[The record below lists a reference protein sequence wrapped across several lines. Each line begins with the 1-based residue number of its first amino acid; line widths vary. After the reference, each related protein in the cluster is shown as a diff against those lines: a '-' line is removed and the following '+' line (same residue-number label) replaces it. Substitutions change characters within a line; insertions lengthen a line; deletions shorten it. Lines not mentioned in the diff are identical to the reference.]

1 MVGGPAALRC
11 MSDSS
16 STDMGGELKIQTICL
31 MILTGIASV
40 AVLYWLRP
48 VLIPFVL
55 AVFLVCGIAPLLDVI
70 QQRCRAPRIV
80 AVAITFLMGIGLMAM
95 LWAVI
100 WLSVVSLIQDA
111 DTYRQRFAQLATQ
124 ITALI
129 PDTPLGQGVRGS
141 RLTAELDA
149 VLPSANGDEHGQDPQ
164 QEEPEEQAEGDD
176 REEPDDREGS
186 EQQDPTDPIA
196 DFHDLTGRHFR
207 TGLTYV
213 TNTLMDILSNGTVV
227 LIFMFFLLLGGS
239 SSEIP
244 RSGIWMDIE
253 SKIRSYLVTKTV
265 ISAITGAA
273 YGLVLWFFGIPLAV
287 VFALLAF
294 LLNFIPNI
302 GPIIACLL
310 PLPLI
315 VLSPDLSLTAMI
327 AVITISSLIQFVS
340 GNVIEPKIMGDSFEL
355 HPVAILLALM
365 IWGML
370 WGIIGM
376 ILATPVIAAMKILF
390 DRFERT
396 RPLAE
401 LLAGRFDALIHRA
414 PS

>member
-1 MVGGPAALRC
+1 

-149 VLPSANGDEHGQDPQ
+149 VLPSADDDEHGQDPRQ
-164 QEEPEEQAEGDD
+164 
-176 REEPDDREGS
+176 EEPDDREEP
-186 EQQDPTDPIA
+186 EQQNPTDPIA

-213 TNTLMDILSNGTVV
+213 TNTLMDILSNGMVV

-273 YGLVLWFFGIPLAV
+273 YGLVLWLFGIPLAV

-315 VLSPDLSLTAMI
+315 VLAPDLSLTAMI
-327 AVITISSLIQFVS
+327 AVIVLSSLIQFVS

-396 RPLAE
+396 RPLAD
-401 LLAGRFDALIHRA
+401 LLAGRFDVLIHRA
-414 PS
+414 PA

>member
-1 MVGGPAALRC
+1 

-16 STDMGGELKIQTICL
+16 STDLGGELKIQTICL
-31 MILTGIASV
+31 MALTGIASIV
-40 AVLYWLRP
+40 VLYWLRP
-48 VLIPFVL
+48 VLVPFVL
-55 AVFLVCGIAPLLDVI
+55 AVFLACGIAPLLDVI
-70 QQRCRAPRIV
+70 QKRCRVPRII

-95 LWAVI
+95 LWSVI
-100 WLSVVSLIQDA
+100 WLSVVSLIEDA
-111 DTYRQRFAQLATQ
+111 DTYRKRFEQLTTQ
-124 ITALI
+124 ITDMI
-129 PDTPLGQGVRGS
+129 PEMPLSPDMRGS
-141 RLTAELDA
+141 RLAAELDEA
-149 VLPSANGDEHGQDPQ
+149 LPPSDDGEHREIQPGEALEESEESEGESRDEL
-164 QEEPEEQAEGDD
+164 A
-176 REEPDDREGS
+176 
-186 EQQDPTDPIA
+186 QQDPSDPIA
-196 DFHDLTGRHFR
+196 DFQDLTGRYFR

-213 TNTLMDILSNGTVV
+213 SNTLMEILSKGMVV
-227 LIFMFFLLLGGS
+227 LVFMFFLLLGGS
-239 SSEIP
+239 SSVIP

-265 ISAITGAA
+265 ISAITGGA

-327 AVITISSLIQFVS
+327 IVIVVSSLIQFLS
-340 GNVIEPKIMGDSFEL
+340 GNVFEPKIMGDSFEL
-355 HPVAILLALM
+355 HPVVILLALM
-365 IWGML
+365 IWGVL

-376 ILATPVIAAMKILF
+376 ILATPITAAMKILF

-396 RPLAE
+396 RPVAE
-401 LLAGRFDALIHRA
+401 LLAGRFDALITRA